1 MESTPIKAIL
11 FTKTAAYRHASIP
24 ALASSLSNLPNLS
37 LTHTE
42 DPSVFQSQLPS
53 QDILILGHNTRDFLD
68 DETLEALKRFVETQ
82 EKGVVGVHACTCG
95 MLKCD
100 WYAEM
105 LGARFDGHP
114 EPQWGRVKVHHREDG
129 DKDAEHEILRNL
141 PHPSLSSV
149 PALARPPHHEYL
161 QHTLPTEFPWFDEWY
176 NWSSSPNPPPPKGS
190 IVLVSVDPTTYEGG
204 PASGTLEETSGL
216 HPLAWCHETRGSG
229 TRVFYT
235 ALGHFDEA
243 YSDPWFMK
251 MLENGIRW
259 TARRNIVPGDM

>member
-1 MESTPIKAIL
+1 MESTPIKALL

-24 ALASSLSNLPNLS
+24 ALVSSISNLPNLS

-42 DPSVFQSQLPS
+42 DSSAFRSTLPS

-68 DETLEALKRFVETQ
+68 DETLEAFKRFVDTQ
-82 EKGVVGVHACTCG
+82 GKGVVGVHACTCG

-100 WYAEM
+100 WYREM

-129 DKDAEHEILRNL
+129 DKDAGHEILRNL
-141 PHPSLSSV
+141 PDPSLSSV
-149 PALARPPHHEYL
+149 PASAPPPPQEQQHL
-161 QHTLPTEFPWFDEWY
+161 QSTLPMEFPWFDEWY

-190 IVLVSVDPTTYEGG
+190 TVLVSVDPTTYEGG
-204 PASGTLEETSGL
+204 PALETVGHSGL
-216 HPLAWCHETRGSG
+216 HPLAWCHETGGSG

-243 YSDPWFMK
+243 YSDPWFIK

-259 TARRNIVPGDM
+259 AARRSVET